1 MPMNISSSTYQLI
14 KRDLDASS
22 LRGKAISNN
31 IANLNTK
38 GYKKKTVSFEETL
51 NSSMDNISL
60 KTTDAKHI
68 TSDSAPGTISVN
80 EDNSSSI
87 TNDGNNV
94 DVDLEMVN
102 MTTNNM
108 LYESLVSQL
117 NSRMSMTKYVI
128 NGR

>member
-1 MPMNISSSTYQLI
+1 MNISSSTYTLLKKDI
-14 KRDLDASS
+14 DAAS
-22 LRGKAISNN
+22 LRGKVIANN
-31 IANLNTK
+31 LANLNTK

-51 NSSMDNISL
+51 SNKMDNISL
-60 KTTDAKHI
+60 KTTNSKHI
-68 TSDSAPGTISVN
+68 ASDNIPGTISVK
-80 EDNSSSI
+80 EDKSSSI

-108 LYESLVSQL
+108 LYESLITQL
-117 NSRMSMTKYVI
+117 NSRMTMTKYVI